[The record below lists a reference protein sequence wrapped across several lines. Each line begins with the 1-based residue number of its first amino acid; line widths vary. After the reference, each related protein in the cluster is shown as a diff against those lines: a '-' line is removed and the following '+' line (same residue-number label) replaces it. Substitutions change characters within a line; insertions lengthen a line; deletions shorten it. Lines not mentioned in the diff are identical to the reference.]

1 LLTKVPVIPLDEGD
15 AATLADG
22 GGGGGEGG
30 EALTGFD
37 TGALKPRLDP
47 IDIPMLSSISPRMG
61 VLAPS
66 TSFIKKS

>member
-1 LLTKVPVIPLDEGD
+1 MPLDEGD

-22 GGGGGEGG
+22 FGGGGGGG

-47 IDIPMLSSISPRMG
+47 IDIPILSSNS
-61 VLAPS
+61 A
-66 TSFIKKS
+66 